1 MILYR
6 VCGVYG
12 KMSVTLLKSVQE
24 RSERIMK
31 LLYSFNRKKQIE
43 NIKEV
48 ITSTFVNNEL

>member
-1 MILYR
+1 M
-6 VCGVYG
+6 
-12 KMSVTLLKSVQE
+12 SVQE

-48 ITSTFVNNEL
+48 ITSTLKVVVSMSVKLLDAFNQT